1 MALKDE
7 MFTLKEI
14 ALSAFKGTCERIG
27 AEYKTIF
34 YNATEDMENAK
45 MFEGVFIDGKFFEF
59 KVIKR
64 RDRID
69 GERTLYVGSTN
80 KTKNDLLMNYYL
92 YVKKNYPILHVAST
106 IDQVFIT
113 HGEVDYEITFVL
125 KRGVSDGK

>member
-1 MALKDE
+1 MAVKDE

-14 ALSAFKGTCERIG
+14 ALSAFKGACERIG
-27 AEYKTIF
+27 AEYKTVF

-45 MFEGVFIDGKFFEF
+45 MFEGAFVDGKFFEF

-64 RDRID
+64 RDRIE

-92 YVKKNYPILHVAST
+92 YTKKHYPILHVAST

-113 HGEVDYEITFVL
+113 HCEVDYEITFIL
-125 KRGVSDGK
+125 KRGITNE